1 MVETLLPWKSTTFD
15 PETTTKDHQFL
26 QPWSYSTQAA
36 PTTQA
41 PVGPIGTVAPV
52 TPQVQLPAFAVRNM
66 DPNNRGFMGW
76 LAGGQDKDGNVYGGL
91 GMPALQLA
99 QGALS
104 AWSGYQQNKTAK
116 DTLKFQKN
124 AFSQNFA
131 MQKEL
136 VKNELRDRQHSRYLF
151 DPKSHKSPDE
161 YMSSLNL
168 G

>member
-1 MVETLLPWKSTTFD
+1 MGDILNGWKPSM
-15 PETTTKDHQFL
+15 
-26 QPWSYSTQAA
+26 YSTQPAPA
-36 PTTQA
+36 TQVPIVPTTQA
-41 PVGPIGTVAPV
+41 PVDPIKTVAPV
-52 TPQVQLPAFAVRNM
+52 APQVQLPAFAVRNM

-76 LAGGQDKDGNVYGGL
+76 LAGGQDKDKNVYGGL
-91 GMPALQLA
+91 GMPALQIA

-116 DTLKFQKN
+116 DTLNFQKN

-151 DPKSHKSPDE
+151 DPKSHKPPDE